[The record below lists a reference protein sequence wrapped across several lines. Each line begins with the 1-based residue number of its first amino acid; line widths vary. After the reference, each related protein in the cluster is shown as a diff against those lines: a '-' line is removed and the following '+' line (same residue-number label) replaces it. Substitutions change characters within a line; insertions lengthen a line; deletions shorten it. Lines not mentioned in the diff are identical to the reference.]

1 MGPAPSRAV
10 SPALPIVTTIA
21 WLLLALVGGLLGPF
35 TLFLFDPGLDAI
47 SVWTWLLFLGV
58 WATLALCLVAI
69 LAGWL
74 TWALTRRRRS
84 GIARVLRG
92 IAYLL
97 PLAGIALAA
106 AGFLGSS
113 LLCSGSLTCT

>member
-1 MGPAPSRAV
+1 MT
-10 SPALPIVTTIA
+10 VT
-21 WLLLALVGGLLGPF
+21 WLLLGAVAGVVAPF
-35 TLFLFDPGLDAI
+35 TIFLFDPGPDAI

-58 WATLALCLVAI
+58 WATVALCLVAI
-69 LAGWL
+69 LTGWL
-74 TWALTRRRRS
+74 AWALTRRRRS

-92 IAYLL
+92 SAYLL
-97 PLAGIALAA
+97 PLAGVALAG